1 MIEDLSKFKETFSI
15 YMKEKYNGKW
25 DKSKQTSVTLIKRQK
40 ELIDLLVENKLEE
53 SRSEFIRKAIDY
65 YLIHCLQLMESQET
79 LFERF
84 VNSKVKRRLK

>member
-1 MIEDLSKFKETFSI
+1 MIEDLSKFKKTLSV
-15 YMKEKYNGKW
+15 YMKEKY
-25 DKSKQTSVTLIKRQK
+25 DKAYDKNKQTSVTLIKRQK

-65 YLIHCLQLMESQET
+65 YLIHALELMESQET